1 MTFHEFLAHLTHQRR
16 VSPHT
21 LAAYRTDLVQFATYC
36 AEQFG
41 VVAAVEVSRDM
52 IKAWL
57 ASLMQEQL
65 APASIRRKLSA
76 IKAFYAYRHQRGH
89 QMENP
94 TLRIPT
100 PKLGRRLPSTVAAGD
115 LRQLFAAF
123 PDPAANT
130 DFVLLRDHLLLAL
143 LYQTGVRRAEVIG
156 LRGEDVDLYQRRL
169 SVVGKG
175 NKQRLIPFGPG
186 LAELLETYGALRAT
200 TFPAAEAPELLL
212 TDRGKKL
219 YPKLVYNLVTT
230 YLGGVTT
237 EEKKSPHV
245 LRHSFATQLLEAGA
259 DLNAVKELL
268 GHANLAAT
276 QLYTHNN
283 VERLRDIYRQ
293 AHPEG
298 GGKVADKGTETPSDA
313 ERKPATK
320 K

>member
-1 MTFHEFLAHLTHQRR
+1 MNFHEFLAHLTHQRR

-21 LAAYRTDLVQFATYC
+21 LAAYRTDLGQFAAYC
-36 AEQFG
+36 AQEFG
-41 VVAAVEVSRDM
+41 VVAAAAVSRDM
-52 IKAWL
+52 LKAWL

-89 QMENP
+89 QAENP

-100 PKLGRRLPSTVAAGD
+100 PKLGRRLPSTVAEGD
-115 LRQLFAAF
+115 LRRLFAAF
-123 PDPAANT
+123 PDPAVNQ
-130 DFVLLRDHLLLAL
+130 DFGLLRDHLILAL
-143 LYQTGVRRAEVIG
+143 LYQTGVRRAELIG
-156 LRGEDVDLYQRRL
+156 LRWEDVDLYQRRI

-186 LAELLETYGALRAT
+186 LAELLEAYGALRVAA
-200 TFPAAEAPELLL
+200 FPDAGVAELLL
-212 TDRGKKL
+212 TDRGKSL
-219 YPKLVYNLVTT
+219 YPKLVYNLVTS

-245 LRHSFATQLLEAGA
+245 LRHSFATQLLEGGA

-283 VERLRDIYRQ
+283 IERLRDIYRQ

-298 GGKVADKGTETPSDA
+298 GGKGVEKGPETPNAA
-313 ERKPATK
+313 ERKAATK